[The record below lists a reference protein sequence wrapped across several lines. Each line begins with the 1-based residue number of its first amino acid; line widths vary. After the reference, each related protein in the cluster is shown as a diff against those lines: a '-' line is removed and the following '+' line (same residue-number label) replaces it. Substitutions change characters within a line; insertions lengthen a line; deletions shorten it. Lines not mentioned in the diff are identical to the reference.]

1 MMTISKFS
9 ATFMLSVFTFGIL
22 SCSGDKNDGGGTTTG
37 EFFEITV
44 DGKTKTTKLNVTS
57 VSTSG
62 EFNYIQSYD
71 VEGVEFTLITY
82 SDLGKLASSSIGEYR
97 FGLSEEP
104 QNLDFDVSLYDEHY
118 DYAPC
123 KSGTHTVTLIKRSG
137 EEVIIDG
144 KFNGI
149 LNDNRAISGKYRLAS
164 W

>member
-71 VEGVEFTLITY
+71 VEGVEFMLITY
-82 SDLGKLASSSIGEYR
+82 SDLGKLASSSDRPNRYSPMEDDANFPKSEY
-97 FGLSEEP
+97 
-104 QNLDFDVSLYDEHY
+104 
-118 DYAPC
+118 
-123 KSGTHTVTLIKRSG
+123 
-137 EEVIIDG
+137 VISV
-144 KFNGI
+144 N
-149 LNDNRAISGKYRLAS
+149 STPS
-164 W
+164 TS